1 MNFGYVKTC
10 AATPKVRVADVEF
23 NKLGILRAVS
33 EARENGAALLVL
45 PELCLTGYTCGDLFY
60 SDVLLNGARR
70 ALAEIAAATKESD
83 LLFFVGLPLK
93 KDGLI
98 YNCAAALNRGKVLAF
113 VPKTYIPNYWEF
125 YEKRYF
131 ASCPAENGVV
141 SFGGEDVPF
150 GKKVIFQAQ
159 GFENFTVSAEIC
171 GFTRS
176 IYIFEIF

>member
-131 ASCPAENGVV
+131 ASFPSAERTWL
-141 SFGGEDVPF
+141 S
-150 GKKVIFQAQ
+150 GKKLFFRRRGLKISPFPRK
-159 GFENFTVSAEIC
+159 SAKIS
-171 GFTRS
+171 GRLRRRRRS
-176 IYIFEIF
+176 TL